1 MGESLLVQTHP
12 LGFTGDTNPFNPLSV
27 CIEIH
32 HASTWHGPL
41 VTHTKKWHPKQQ
53 LAVGRAWQPNSSF
66 LTAPL
71 LWAAHKSTAPF
82 SSLGLGPLLS
92 GTRFQKNITS
102 LAGGLCCTTARI
114 PDRFYVCTLI
124 LLNAS
129 SLKLSQTHSPKS
141 LRSKT
146 LYGLATQKFLLD
158 LRVGRSWCFKQ
169 ERLMAP
175 CLWTSRHLPIC
186 IGNQASTKVLGSS
199 ELL

>member
-1 MGESLLVQTHP
+1 M
-12 LGFTGDTNPFNPLSV
+12 
-27 CIEIH
+27 
-32 HASTWHGPL
+32 
-41 VTHTKKWHPKQQ
+41 
-53 LAVGRAWQPNSSF
+53 GRAWQSNSSF

-71 LWAAHKSTAPF
+71 LWAAHKSAAPF

-114 PDRFYVCTLI
+114 PDRSYVCTLI

-129 SLKLSQTHSPKS
+129 SLKLSQTHSLKS

-146 LYGLATQKFLLD
+146 LYVLATQKFLLD
-158 LRVGRSWCFKQ
+158 LRVRRSCFKQ